1 MANANDIE
9 KGMRSDIMVIS
20 VWSWRKKGLN
30 RVKAGAFVQTV
41 LRNLRT
47 GRTSQTRF
55 ASSETVEVVPL
66 IRKKLEY
73 SYRDGSGYIF
83 MDTETYDQITI
94 PAELVDPFKDYV
106 VEGTGYDIVFTEDD
120 IPMQLDL
127 PPSVIL
133 EVIEAPEGLRGDS
146 ATNVRKPVKL
156 ETGLELNVPLFIK
169 EGEQIKIDTRSGE
182 YMGRAG

>member
-1 MANANDIE
+1 MANANDIRKGNAIRYNGDICMVLE
-9 KGMRSDIMVIS
+9 KE
-20 VWSWRKKGLN
+20 
-30 RVKAGAFVQTV
+30 RVKPGKGGAFVQTV

-55 ASSETVEVVPL
+55 ASNETVEVVPL

-169 EGEQIKIDTRSGE
+169 EGERIKIDTRSGE

>member
-1 MANANDIE
+1 MANANDIRKGNAIRYNDDICMVLE
-9 KGMRSDIMVIS
+9 KDKVKPG
-20 VWSWRKKGLN
+20 KG
-30 RVKAGAFVQTV
+30 GAFVQTV

-55 ASSETVEVVPL
+55 ASSETVEIVPL

-73 SYRDGSGYIF
+73 SYRDGNGYVF
-83 MDTETYDQITI
+83 LDTETYDPVTI
-94 PAELVDPFKDYV
+94 PVELVDPVKDYI
-106 VEGTGYDIVFTEDD
+106 VEGTGYDLVFTEDD
-120 IPMQLDL
+120 IPMQLEL

-133 EVIEAPEGLRGDS
+133 KVTEAPEGLKGDS

-169 EGEQIKIDTRSGE
+169 EGEEIKVDTRSGD
-182 YMGRAG
+182 YMGRA